1 MQPKIGCMLGT
12 NSTTGGQLDGIAH
25 LRQSVRDILATRK
38 GTRIKRRDYGSDLM
52 ALIDAPLNRSTMLQF
67 YAATGEALEQWEPRI
82 KVSSVKI
89 VSAQPGSVVID
100 LYGKYLIDGQPI
112 VLDGIVIS

>member
-1 MQPKIGCMLGT
+1 MPPKIGGMLGT

-25 LRQSVRDILATRK
+25 LRQSVRDILATRI
-38 GTRIKRRDYGSDLM
+38 GTRIKRRDYGSRLPE
-52 ALIDAPLNRSTMLQF
+52 LIDAPLNRSTTLQL
-67 YAATGEALEQWEPRI
+67 YAATADALQQWEPRI

-89 VSAQPGSVVID
+89 VSAEPGSITID